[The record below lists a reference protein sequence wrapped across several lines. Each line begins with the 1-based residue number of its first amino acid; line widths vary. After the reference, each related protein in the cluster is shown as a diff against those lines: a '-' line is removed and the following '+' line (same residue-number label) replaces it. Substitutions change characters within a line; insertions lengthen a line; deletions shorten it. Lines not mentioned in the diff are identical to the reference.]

1 MTNRS
6 RISSS
11 RCWLPI
17 NFLFL
22 LGFSHLLIR
31 LLGSWCWLLYR
42 FLHTLLLHRL
52 THLWLLAH
60 LLVSGL
66 RRTRQRWQ
74 DILTRHCRFRLK
86 HHLVVDL
93 QDLAGVMRALGCLKI
108 DQIHLKQFRGLF
120 LDAHFL
126 KDLEDGASCEVHMAV
141 IEPGLNLCPLL
152 VVLKY
157 YLQSVFLGDH

>member
-1 MTNRS
+1 M
-6 RISSS
+6 
-11 RCWLPI
+11 LPI

-31 LLGSWCWLLYR
+31 LLGSWCR
-42 FLHTLLLHRL
+42 LLHRL
-52 THLWLLAH
+52 LHSLLLCRLTHLAH
-60 LLVSGL
+60 LLISGL

-74 DILTRHCRFRLK
+74 DILSRHCRFRLK

-93 QDLAGVMRALGCLKI
+93 QDLVGVMRGLRCLKI
-108 DQIHLKQFRGLF
+108 YQIHLEKLRGLF

-126 KDLEDGASCEVHMAV
+126 KDLEEGASCEVHMAV